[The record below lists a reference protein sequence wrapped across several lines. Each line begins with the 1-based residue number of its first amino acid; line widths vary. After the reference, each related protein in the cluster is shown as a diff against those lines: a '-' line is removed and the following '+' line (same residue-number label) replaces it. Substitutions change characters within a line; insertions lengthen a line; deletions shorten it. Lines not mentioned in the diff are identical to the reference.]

1 MHKDY
6 DRLLLITIVNAD
18 LIKVL
23 TSNMSIL
30 FLIFL
35 ECQNN
40 ANNLHITNKCLVRI
54 EGITAIYICIMV

>member
-35 ECQNN
+35 E
-40 ANNLHITNKCLVRI
+40 
-54 EGITAIYICIMV
+54 